1 MPGSKQDPRVKSTP
15 TPLDRLPAVSKS
27 GDLNVIIET
36 PKGCRNK
43 FKYEP
48 GLGLFII
55 NKVLP
60 AGSVFPFDF
69 GFVPA
74 TLGEDG
80 DPLDVL
86 VLMDEPVFTGCV
98 VPSRLI
104 GVIQAEESKKG
115 KTQRNDRL
123 VAVSIASEDQAKLT
137 KLGDIDPHLLKEIQ
151 HFFES
156 YNRLGNKEF
165 KCVGAFGPKRAQ
177 RLVDDGV
184 KTFKKQ
190 ARK

>member
-1 MPGSKQDPRVKSTP
+1 MKPAP
-15 TPLDRLPAVSKS
+15 TPLDHLPAVSKS

-98 VPSRLI
+98 VPSRLV
-104 GVIQAEESKKG
+104 GVIEAEETKKG
-115 KTQRNDRL
+115 KTERNDRL
-123 VAVSIASEDQAKLT
+123 IAVSIASEDQAKLR
-137 KLGDIDPHLLKEIQ
+137 KMSDLDPHLLKEIE

-156 YNRLGNKEF
+156 YNRLGSKQF
-165 KCVGAFGPKRAQ
+165 KCLGAFGPKRAQ
-177 RLVDDGV
+177 KLVDDGI
-184 KTFKKQ
+184 KSFKKQ
-190 ARK
+190 PGK

>member
-1 MPGSKQDPRVKSTP
+1 VKSAS
-15 TPLDRLPAVSKS
+15 TPLDRLPAVSTS

-74 TLGEDG
+74 TLAEDG

-86 VLMDEPVFTGCV
+86 VLMDEPVFTGCL
-98 VPSRLI
+98 VPSRI
-104 GVIQAEESKKG
+104 VGVIEAEETQKG
-115 KTQRNDRL
+115 KTERNDRL
-123 VAVSIASEDQAKLT
+123 VAVSIASEDQAKLR
-137 KLGDIDPHLLKEIQ
+137 KLGDLDPHLLKEIE

-156 YNRLGNKEF
+156 YNRMGKKEF
-165 KCVGAFGPKRAQ
+165 KCLGAFGPKRAQ
-177 RLVDDGV
+177 KLVDDAI
-184 KTFKKQ
+184 KSFRKQ
-190 ARK
+190 SRK